1 MRIAEHARRR
11 LWERFPEI
19 KLTLEDLFK
28 NKNPYGVWT
37 TQTEVFINLEY
48 KIVFIVACNQDKQ
61 KTLVT
66 VMSEDHYRLNF
77 EVNGF
82 MRKRLTA
89 VVASV
94 QQTSNSIIKEQPN
107 FTFGA
112 HLHVLPQN
120 ANAIIE
126 AAFNGGC
133 RRFDGAIKGFGG
145 CPMAKDDLTG
155 NMPTEKLLSYFTTQ
169 KENTNTSP
177 MSFESSYNE
186 ASKLFAEF
194 H

>member
-94 QQTSNSIIKEQPN
+94 QQTSNSIIIPFILISLK
-107 FTFGA
+107 
-112 HLHVLPQN
+112 
-120 ANAIIE
+120 
-126 AAFNGGC
+126 
-133 RRFDGAIKGFGG
+133 
-145 CPMAKDDLTG
+145 
-155 NMPTEKLLSYFTTQ
+155 
-169 KENTNTSP
+169 
-177 MSFESSYNE
+177 
-186 ASKLFAEF
+186 
-194 H
+194 

>member
-94 QQTSNSIIKEQPN
+94 QQTSNSIIKEQNQIDFKLERLERLTQIKN
-107 FTFGA
+107 FAKEFAKNNVLAYTEIFKKKSELRKLYLLSRTEFNEFIEQYFA
-112 HLHVLPQN
+112 HL
-120 ANAIIE
+120 
-126 AAFNGGC
+126 
-133 RRFDGAIKGFGG
+133 R
-145 CPMAKDDLTG
+145 
-155 NMPTEKLLSYFTTQ
+155 
-169 KENTNTSP
+169 
-177 MSFESSYNE
+177 ESSIN
-186 ASKLFAEF
+186 F
-194 H
+194 

>member
-82 MRKRLTA
+82 MTLNSTRVLDIQIDFKLERLERLT
-89 VVASV
+89 
-94 QQTSNSIIKEQPN
+94 QIKNFAKDFAKNNVLAYPEIFKKKSELRKLYLLSRTEFNEFIEQY
-107 FTFGA
+107 FA
-112 HLHVLPQN
+112 HL
-120 ANAIIE
+120 
-126 AAFNGGC
+126 
-133 RRFDGAIKGFGG
+133 R
-145 CPMAKDDLTG
+145 
-155 NMPTEKLLSYFTTQ
+155 
-169 KENTNTSP
+169 
-177 MSFESSYNE
+177 ESSIN
-186 ASKLFAEF
+186 F
-194 H
+194 